1 MSTVVSLVR
10 HPTLRLSPADDVV
23 IAARPIAAGT
33 FVDAE
38 GVRCSDAIP
47 AGHKLAVR
55 AIAKG
60 QPVRRYDQIICFATQ
75 DIAAGQHVH
84 THNLAFETFE
94 RDYAVGVDAKPT
106 PAVAEPATFM
116 GIVRPDGRVA
126 TRNYIG
132 VVSTVNC
139 SASVSKFV
147 AQHFTRERLAAFP
160 NVDGVV
166 PITHSSGC
174 GMASAG
180 AGIDLLRRTIAGYC
194 RHPNFAGVVI
204 VGLGCEAN
212 QMDALFQAQQMQEGA
227 LLKPLVMQTVG
238 GTRKTVEAA
247 IAAVESML
255 AEYGSA
261 MIERFVQ
268 GRELTVGILGN
279 KALPIIEVIP
289 GRDFY
294 DYTAKYADGAG
305 TRYSFDHGLGSRVRQ
320 EVLDLS
326 IAAHECIGC
335 RDMSRVDFILDEH
348 ERPWLLEINTIP
360 GFTSHSLLPMAAKQ
374 EGLDFAAMVSRIVKL
389 AMQRQGV
396 RQAIQR

>member
-1 MSTVVSLVR
+1 LKLKYGDLMNAPATEGITKRAISLPGPCARDESLDITVLMGGPSREREVSLTSGSAVAGALEQLGHR
-10 HPTLRLSPADDVV
+10 VTRSDIGPDDVS
-23 IAARPIAAGT
+23 ALDRP
-33 FVDAE
+33 
-38 GVRCSDAIP
+38 
-47 AGHKLAVR
+47 
-55 AIAKG
+55 
-60 QPVRRYDQIICFATQ
+60 
-75 DIAAGQHVH
+75 
-84 THNLAFETFE
+84 
-94 RDYAVGVDAKPT
+94 
-106 PAVAEPATFM
+106 
-116 GIVRPDGRVA
+116 
-126 TRNYIG
+126 
-132 VVSTVNC
+132 
-139 SASVSKFV
+139 
-147 AQHFTRERLAAFP
+147 
-160 NVDGVV
+160 
-166 PITHSSGC
+166 
-174 GMASAG
+174 
-180 AGIDLLRRTIAGYC
+180 GIDLVFIALHGWFGESGEVQDLCEARGLCYVGSSPKASRIAMNKSHTKDAFRLAGLATPDWVIADTASAWREKVQALPLPVVVKPVDGGSSVDVTIAKD
-194 RHPNFAGVVI
+194 AGRR
-204 VGLGCEAN
+204 
-212 QMDALFQAQQMQEGA
+212 D
-227 LLKPLVMQTVG
+227 
-238 GTRKTVEAA
+238 
-247 IAAVESML
+247 AAVESML